1 MLFSS
6 NNPYYAYI
14 FSFLTPTTVIMYK
27 NQSYTALTKSPKYFG
42 KVIMDEKIKSA
53 ILKQIEKE
61 PFCKKFGL
69 KLKEMREGYAKVEMF
84 FTQDM
89 ENMFGM
95 AHGGAIFSLID
106 AAFEVASNSHGTMAV
121 ALNMNINYLASP
133 EKGALITAEARE
145 INRTKKTAAYEIN
158 ATDESGKLLASC
170 QALVYRLDKP
180 LPFL

>member
-1 MLFSS
+1 
-6 NNPYYAYI
+6 
-14 FSFLTPTTVIMYK
+14 
-27 NQSYTALTKSPKYFG
+27 
-42 KVIMDEKIKSA
+42 MDEKVRNA

-61 PFCKKFGL
+61 PFGKKFGL
-69 KLKEMREGYAKVEMF
+69 KLKDVRKGYAKVEML

-133 EKGALITAEARE
+133 EKGSMLTAEARE
-145 INRTKKTAAYEIN
+145 INRTKKTAAYEIH

-170 QALVYRLDKP
+170 QALVYRLEKP

>member
-1 MLFSS
+1 
-6 NNPYYAYI
+6 
-14 FSFLTPTTVIMYK
+14 
-27 NQSYTALTKSPKYFG
+27 
-42 KVIMDEKIKSA
+42 MDEKVRNA

-61 PFCKKFGL
+61 PFGKKFGL
-69 KLKEMREGYAKVEMF
+69 KLKDVRKGYAKVEML

-121 ALNMNINYLASP
+121 ALNMNINYLATP
-133 EKGALITAEARE
+133 EKGSMLTAEAKE
-145 INRTKKTAAYEIN
+145 INRTKKTAAYEIH

-170 QALVYRLDKP
+170 QALVYRLEKP